1 MKLCDINTIRA
12 ILNRHGFHFSKALGQ
27 NFLTAQWVPERIAA
41 ECGADPSSAVL
52 EIGPGIGCLTQ
63 ELAKR
68 AGKVV
73 AVELDRALLPVMAET
88 LTGIG
93 NVEIVQGDI
102 LKLDIPALC
111 EEKFPEMRVH
121 ACANLPYYITSSVIS
136 ALIESHS
143 FESITVMVQK
153 EVAERV
159 CAAAGTSEYSAF
171 SIFVQYYTEPEILFE
186 VPHDC
191 FVPQPK
197 VDSAVLRLLPRK
209 QPAVTPREERLF
221 FAIVRAAFNQRRK
234 TLANAMAPAF
244 GGQLNKAELLSL
256 IRSVGLEEHIRGERL
271 TLAAFAAL
279 SDAASALLAEKGEG

>member
-41 ECGADPSSAVL
+41 ECGADPSNAVL

-88 LTGIG
+88 LTGID

-136 ALIESHS
+136 ALIESHN

-244 GGQLNKAELLSL
+244 GGRLDKAELLSL

-271 TLAAFAAL
+271 TLAEFAAL